1 MSSESIKAAAGTA
14 RSQVCY
20 EHLDPADPG
29 YPLPDGGFWGAFT
42 RSLAGRWGQ
51 VKEEHEEATNTF
63 DSDDADGQTR
73 LVTDGGRDID
83 FAEEILDPPMY
94 PEWEDVE
101 TWSKANL
108 RYPVPG
114 GWEIAD
120 HGKFHTTWEHEDGT
134 ELTRSSKRTP
144 GTKDTFGFS
153 VDGEEIHSVETG
165 PQRVEMRE
173 ETVWLLQF
181 YDEKGIESVE
191 EFEVEVR
198 KKRNQSL
205 DEFVTDGGEARAE
218 CRSRDDI
225 ERFVE
230 HPDPDRFFIQIE
242 PAEIEM
248 DVHDHDDVE
257 LKTQLVPGGR
267 FGVELTA
274 RFEYAG
280 RDCSQHVSLNREA
293 AESLYERLG
302 ECLEE
307 DDRR

>member
-1 MSSESIKAAAGTA
+1 MPSEVVDPTTIDDESGRVALQRRREA
-14 RSQVCY
+14 RVDHVHEIPFNEEVEVTCPECGETITIGIHGES
-20 EHLDPADPG
+20 E
-29 YPLPDGGFWGAFT
+29 
-42 RSLAGRWGQ
+42 RSYGSCWTWDCDAYHKFHRDRDA
-51 VKEEHEEATNTF
+51 ET
-63 DSDDADGQTR
+63 DDAEQSNKTVQTK

-144 GTKDTFGFS
+144 GTKDTFAFS

-165 PQRVEMRE
+165 LQRVERRE

-198 KKRNQSL
+198 KERNQSL

-218 CRSRDDI
+218 
-225 ERFVE
+225 
-230 HPDPDRFFIQIE
+230 
-242 PAEIEM
+242 
-248 DVHDHDDVE
+248 
-257 LKTQLVPGGR
+257 
-267 FGVELTA
+267 
-274 RFEYAG
+274 
-280 RDCSQHVSLNREA
+280 
-293 AESLYERLG
+293 
-302 ECLEE
+302 
-307 DDRR
+307 